1 MARRQLLRGFI
12 VIAAL
17 GASCALFSAASHAQ
31 EDGASPKTANPQDTP
46 KAWVLRLPVDQKV
59 SFAGQVNMDAAGMAS
74 SSMLY
79 PVPGVAGLIVA
90 VLTHGAIVEAGKK
103 DQKDRLQQSA
113 NSILRPYQETLDG
126 FTHQEL
132 TQLTLA
138 GPLMKGRARTDP
150 AASQSGDAGLL
161 ESTPR
166 FLFTQ
171 DMSSIILDNEITI
184 NGTEGGSP
192 AGYRTV
198 VRVIS
203 TAVVHDQISQ
213 FWLADAGS
221 ALKQKS
227 AALLAESLDVALRS
241 FVARTEKNETPLR
254 TFRYMEGTTEKIER
268 GQLLRSH
275 CNRTVVTSLRGT
287 FISFPSR
294 PPELTTPE
302 TQSSCT
308 HELATASP

>member
-1 MARRQLLRGFI
+1 MARRQALRDSM
-12 VIAAL
+12 VIGVL
-17 GASCALFSAASHAQ
+17 SASCALFSASSHAQ
-31 EDGASPKTANPQDTP
+31 EDNVSLKTANPQDAP
-46 KAWVLRLPVDQKV
+46 KAWVLRLPADQKV
-59 SFAGQVNMDAAGMAS
+59 SFAGQVNMDAAGMPS

-90 VLTHGAIVEAGKK
+90 VLTHGAIVEAAKK
-103 DQKDRLQQSA
+103 EQKERLQQSA
-113 NSILRPYQETLDG
+113 NSILRPYQDTLDG

-132 TQLTLA
+132 TQLALA
-138 GPLMKGRARTDP
+138 SPSLKDRAELYQTTDP
-150 AASQSGDAGLL
+150 LGGAVVL

-166 FLFTQ
+166 FVFTQ
-171 DMSSIILDNEITI
+171 DMSSIILDNEVTI
-184 NGTEGGSP
+184 NGAEGGSP
-192 AGYRTV
+192 AVYRTV

-227 AALLAESLDVALRS
+227 AALLAESLDIALRS
-241 FVARTEKNETPLR
+241 FAARTEKNETPLR

-294 PPELTTPE
+294 PLELPTSE
-302 TQSSCT
+302 KQSACSQ
-308 HELATASP
+308 ELAVASP